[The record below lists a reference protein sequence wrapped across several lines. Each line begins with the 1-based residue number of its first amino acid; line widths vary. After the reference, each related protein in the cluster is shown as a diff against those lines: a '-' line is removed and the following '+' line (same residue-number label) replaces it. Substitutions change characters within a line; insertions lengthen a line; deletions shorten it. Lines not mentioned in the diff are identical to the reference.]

1 MRLFRKGMLVSVF
14 TFMALNL
21 LNFPCFAQFEMDRI
35 FPDSTQ
41 AFFSI
46 TDTKVIQEQWNK
58 TDMGQVLNQP
68 NFQGFRG
75 SFQSQFESIW
85 TSRFGMKLN
94 DVLTLSAGEVGG
106 GLIAYPGKKPGFA
119 MILNITGKKNE
130 LNEFLTKMIKQ
141 VTSVKNGEAKKERLV
156 IGSTPIDA
164 TVLTIPPDEKH
175 PEPRTAW
182 YIDLSEL
189 LLVTDQQYLA
199 ELLLTQLASGQG
211 QANLA
216 SVPGYQVPIKRCI
229 SELPQGAVPQIRFF
243 VNPLGAGEAVH
254 SLRNL
259 TEQQRNRPS
268 TYNILA
274 KQGFDGVQG
283 VAGIADLA
291 TENFDYLVR
300 VKVHIPNP
308 PAKAFKML
316 AFQNFPEIPTP
327 KWIGDNLDRV
337 TVISIDTLNLFN
349 NIGPLFDEFLETE
362 GAWNDILIA
371 LEKDEKGPR
380 VNMTTELVAYLGN
393 NLSSMRTYTEPIKED
408 SEKFLFALDI
418 KQGGDDQVRKVLHR
432 MFDTDPDFR
441 KVEFESDVIWQY
453 VRPQRAPRE
462 TTRARSRR
470 FRETQTQDTQSAQL
484 IKGGV
489 FCVSNGYLFISND
502 AEYLRQRIGAFA
514 QGQIKSVSENPR
526 YQQVQSIIRQKTA
539 DTGRFLE
546 GFVYTQKEMELN
558 YSMFREGRISQG
570 GSLIAQI
577 AKLLSTQPET
587 GEAKQTFDGSKL
599 PPFAE
604 LAEKVGFGGFYGRAE
619 ADGWFFER
627 FGVKAGQQ

>member
-1 MRLFRKGMLVSVF
+1 
-14 TFMALNL
+14 
-21 LNFPCFAQFEMDRI
+21 C
-35 FPDSTQ
+35 
-41 AFFSI
+41 
-46 TDTKVIQEQWNK
+46 
-58 TDMGQVLNQP
+58 
-68 NFQGFRG
+68 
-75 SFQSQFESIW
+75 
-85 TSRFGMKLN
+85 
-94 DVLTLSAGEVGG
+94 
-106 GLIAYPGKKPGFA
+106 
-119 MILNITGKKNE
+119 
-130 LNEFLTKMIKQ
+130 
-141 VTSVKNGEAKKERLV
+141 
-156 IGSTPIDA
+156 
-164 TVLTIPPDEKH
+164 
-175 PEPRTAW
+175 
-182 YIDLSEL
+182 
-189 LLVTDQQYLA
+189 
-199 ELLLTQLASGQG
+199 
-211 QANLA
+211 
-216 SVPGYQVPIKRCI
+216 
-229 SELPQGAVPQIRFF
+229 
-243 VNPLGAGEAVH
+243 
-254 SLRNL
+254 
-259 TEQQRNRPS
+259 
-268 TYNILA
+268 
-274 KQGFDGVQG
+274 
-283 VAGIADLA
+283 
-291 TENFDYLVR
+291 
-300 VKVHIPNP
+300 
-308 PAKAFKML
+308 
-316 AFQNFPEIPTP
+316 
-327 KWIGDNLDRV
+327 
-337 TVISIDTLNLFN
+337 
-349 NIGPLFDEFLETE
+349 
-362 GAWNDILIA
+362 
-371 LEKDEKGPR
+371 
-380 VNMTTELVAYLGN
+380 
-393 NLSSMRTYTEPIKED
+393 
-408 SEKFLFALDI
+408 
-418 KQGGDDQVRKVLHR
+418 GDDQVRNVLHR